1 MSAIKQINKQTN
13 KQINKK
19 PPKGWAW
26 KDGRLWQKEITTWP
40 ALLMGKDPYS
50 NHFLA
55 TYGQTYLMLAA
66 PPGSGKGVGIV
77 VPNLLQYLHSVV
89 VNDCK
94 FENWHLTAGFRRA
107 CGQRVL
113 RFSPERLETHHWN
126 PLSVINQDPLERLGE
141 VRTLASSLYVPD
153 NMKNA
158 SWFAKARDMFTAIV
172 LYLIET
178 PELPFSLPQ
187 CYEIAAQGT
196 QLGVWAQ
203 NVIDERSASDR
214 PLSAETVRELN
225 IIISES
231 KGKEFAQQMSFVTGR
246 LSVYGE
252 KLVAL
257 ALTKSDDPEENIDFS
272 TLRERPTSIYFCVTE
287 GALKKFGPLMN
298 LFFSQ
303 AIRENSKVL
312 PEQGGHVELDDGR
325 MALRLRYQVL
335 FLMDEFAVMKRIEVM
350 ETAPALTRGAG
361 LRYLIIFQNKSQV
374 CSDECYGREGGKAVI
389 EPFHVE
395 TVYAPGNIEV
405 ATEYSK
411 RLGNTTIRVAS
422 SNQNVSEGQRR
433 SKGRSFTLQARPLML
448 PQEVNE
454 LPYGE
459 ELVFMQP
466 TKQTPAMKIRCRK
479 IFWYE
484 EPVFRARVN
493 EDTYPLPPVPAGD
506 ATKVETLVVP
516 MTTAKKGPVT
526 LSSPQGDSL
535 KDEQRRRDAGAP
547 ENMTQSDME
556 DESSYTDE

>member
-1 MSAIKQINKQTN
+1 MSATKQTN

-26 KDGRLWQKEITTWP
+26 KDGRLWQKEITTYP

-77 VPNLLQYLHSVV
+77 VPNLLQYPHSVV

-257 ALTKSDDPEENIDFS
+257 ALTESDDPEENIDFS

-466 TKQTPAMKIRCRK
+466 TKQTPAMKIHCRK

-526 LSSPQGDSL
+526 LSSPQGDGL
-535 KDEQRRRDAGAP
+535 KDEQRRRDAGMP

>member
-1 MSAIKQINKQTN
+1 MSATKQTN

-26 KDGRLWQKEITTWP
+26 KDGRLWQKEITTYP

-77 VPNLLQYLHSVV
+77 VPNLLQYPHSVV

-257 ALTKSDDPEENIDFS
+257 ALTESDDPEENIDFS

-466 TKQTPAMKIRCRK
+466 TKQTPAMKIHCRK

-526 LSSPQGDSL
+526 LSSPQGDGL
-535 KDEQRRRDAGAP
+535 KDEQRRRDAGVP

>member
-1 MSAIKQINKQTN
+1 MSATKQIN

-26 KDGRLWQKEITTWP
+26 KDGRLWQKEITTYP

-77 VPNLLQYLHSVV
+77 VPNLLQYPHSVV

-203 NVIDERSASDR
+203 NVIDGRSASDR

-257 ALTKSDDPEENIDFS
+257 ALTESDDPEENIDFS

-325 MALRLRYQVL
+325 MAFRLRYQVL

-466 TKQTPAMKIRCRK
+466 TKQTPAMKIHCRK

-535 KDEQRRRDAGAP
+535 KDEQRRRDAGVP

>member
-1 MSAIKQINKQTN
+1 MNATKQPSKTGSQ
-13 KQINKK
+13 KA
-19 PPKGWAW
+19 PKGWAW
-26 KDGRLWQKEITTWP
+26 KDGRLWQKEITTYP

-77 VPNLLQYLHSVV
+77 VPNLLQYPHSVV

-203 NVIDERSASDR
+203 NVIDERSASER

-257 ALTKSDDPEENIDFS
+257 ALTESDDPEENIDFS

-433 SKGRSFTLQARPLML
+433 SKGRCFTLQARPLML

-466 TKQTPAMKIRCRK
+466 TKQTPAMKIHCRK

-535 KDEQRRRDAGAP
+535 KDEQRRRDAGVP

>member
-1 MSAIKQINKQTN
+1 MSATKQTN

-26 KDGRLWQKEITTWP
+26 KDGRLWQKEITTYP

-77 VPNLLQYLHSVV
+77 VPNLLQYPHSVV

-203 NVIDERSASDR
+203 NVIDERSASDK

-257 ALTKSDDPEENIDFS
+257 ALTESDDPEENIDFS

-466 TKQTPAMKIRCRK
+466 TKQTPAMKIHCRK

-535 KDEQRRRDAGAP
+535 KDEQRRRDAGVP

>member
-1 MSAIKQINKQTN
+1 MSATKQTN

-26 KDGRLWQKEITTWP
+26 KDGRLWQKEITTYP

-77 VPNLLQYLHSVV
+77 VPNLLQYPHSVV

-203 NVIDERSASDR
+203 NVIDERSASDK

-257 ALTKSDDPEENIDFS
+257 ALTESDDPEENIDFS

-466 TKQTPAMKIRCRK
+466 TKQTPAMKIHCRK

-535 KDEQRRRDAGAP
+535 KDEQRRRDAGVS

>member
-1 MSAIKQINKQTN
+1 MSATKQPSKTKRQ
-13 KQINKK
+13 KA
-19 PPKGWAW
+19 PKGWTW
-26 KDGRLWQKEITTWP
+26 KDGRLWQKEITTYP

-77 VPNLLQYLHSVV
+77 VPNLLQYPHSVV

-126 PLSVINQDPLERLGE
+126 PLSVINKGPLERLGE

-231 KGKEFAQQMSFVTGR
+231 KGKEFAQAMSFVTGR

-257 ALTKSDDPEENIDFS
+257 ALTESDNPEENIDFS

-466 TKQTPAMKIRCRK
+466 TKQTPAMKIHCRK

-535 KDEQRRRDAGAP
+535 KDEQRRRDAGVP

>member
-1 MSAIKQINKQTN
+1 MSATKQPNKTGSQ
-13 KQINKK
+13 KA
-19 PPKGWAW
+19 PKGWVW
-26 KDGRLWQKEITTWP
+26 KDGRLWQKEITTYP
-40 ALLMGKDPYS
+40 ALLMGKDPHS

-77 VPNLLQYLHSVV
+77 VPNLLQYPHSVV

-203 NVIDERSASDR
+203 NVIDERSASDK

-257 ALTKSDDPEENIDFS
+257 ALTESDDPEENIDFS

-466 TKQTPAMKIRCRK
+466 TKQTPAMKIHCRK

-535 KDEQRRRDAGAP
+535 KDEQRRRDAGVS